1 MNNSRENPQS
11 FFKPI
16 NLLIAVIIITVV
28 FIIAF
33 YNLLENPDSRQI
45 RQTAEKQLRLF
56 ARGYSLKAIDCVGMD
71 TNNDGWVNCRAG
83 DRKGKLLY
91 LECPYQ
97 VTDQECRY
105 RDSID

>member
-1 MNNSRENPQS
+1 MNNSKENPQS
-11 FFKPI
+11 LFKPI
-16 NLLIAVIIITVV
+16 NLLIAVIIIAVIL
-28 FIIAF
+28 IIAF
-33 YNLLENPDSRQI
+33 SNLLEDPDSRQM

-56 ARGYSLKAIDCVGMD
+56 ARGYSLNAIDCEGID
-71 TNNDGWVNCRAG
+71 SNNDGWVNCRAD

-105 RDSID
+105 K

>member
-1 MNNSRENPQS
+1 MNNSKENLGS

-16 NLLIAVIIITVV
+16 NLLIAVIIITVI

-33 YNLLENPDSRQI
+33 YNLSENPESRQI

-56 ARGYSLKAIDCVGMD
+56 ARGYSLKAIDCEGID
-71 TNNDGWVNCRAG
+71 ANNDGWVNCRAD
-83 DRKGKLLY
+83 DRTGQLLY

-105 RDSID
+105 RD